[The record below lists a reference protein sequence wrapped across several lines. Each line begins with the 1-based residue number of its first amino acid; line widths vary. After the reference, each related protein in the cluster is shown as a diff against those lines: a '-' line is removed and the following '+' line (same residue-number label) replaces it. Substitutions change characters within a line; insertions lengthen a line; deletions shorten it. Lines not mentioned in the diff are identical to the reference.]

1 MQGFFVLDQNVM
13 QRPALLDFLRQNPQA
28 NLVLPDTALVEM
40 SKSEQWEHTFRRNL
54 APLRAHASRCFMSL
68 SVQEAR
74 EIELLQGQSSHDQ
87 LLPEEFAQLLRGAI
101 EGSQASEGNDTLA
114 QIRAT
119 MPSLRAD
126 FEAHDLNAAAAKEE
140 LVTRVLEIR
149 SKLTPQE
156 MQACRDPQAGRLAKV
171 IIARNIGDGIYQAY
185 MESAGASIAFARQ
198 LVRAKLDHPLAGR
211 EGQFGGIDAAPN
223 LTEFGGAILAVGR
236 RAPNIGIEMQA
247 GDGRSAPVTQVEREP
262 AGLCIVGEIGA
273 QPSLRHARRLGKRL
287 VVVQPTAVGTALL
300 AATEGGQGVIE
311 KDAIGEK
318 DQAEKGDQANE
329 HMPAPDF
336 IGEPGRSA
344 HR

>member
-198 LVRAKLDHPLAGR
+198 LKSQQGMCLRWCYMLAHNALSWAVD
-211 EGQFGGIDAAPN
+211 GGI
-223 LTEFGGAILAVGR
+223 
-236 RAPNIGIEMQA
+236 
-247 GDGRSAPVTQVEREP
+247 EP
-262 AGLCIVGEIGA
+262 AREKTILNDTLDQDYVIIG
-273 QPSLRHARRLGKRL
+273 SFFS
-287 VVVQPTAVGTALL
+287 
-300 AATEGGQGVIE
+300 GVISLE
-311 KDAIGEK
+311 AAVTDALTDLRAMLLLPPLPVEYR
-318 DQAEKGDQANE
+318 ALT
-329 HMPAPDF
+329 P
-336 IGEPGRSA
+336 SA
-344 HR
+344 QD